1 MEVDDPQI
9 HARMPTRATQD
20 STYTQDSYMY
30 GTVTL
35 SGLTFQNKF
44 HFKSCANSG
53 PITPHL
59 PCGIQF
65 ELCRFRSPLLTTSR
79 LISLPPPTEMFQF
92 GGLPIVTNRSQK
104 TTGCPIR
111 VSPDHRILASSR
123 SLSQLGTPFIG
134 TRTEP
139 FTDRQNVIQH
149 YIGLTAK
156 IHLTSFVHT
165 YTRLQRVTRRHDSQP
180 FPGDSHLRV
189 HRKPLFF
196 NGWTQGDLN
205 PRPRP
210 CKGRALPA
218 EL

>member
-35 SGLTFQNKF
+35 FGLTFQNKF

-59 PCGIQF
+59 PYGIQF

-92 GGLPIVTNRSQK
+92 GGLPIVTDRSQRLQDVPL
-104 TTGCPIR
+104 GYL
-111 VSPDHRILASSR
+111 RIIDSLRLPGAYR
-123 SLSQLGTPFIG
+123 SLARPSSALEPSHSLTG
-134 TRTEP
+134 RT
-139 FTDRQNVIQH
+139 
-149 YIGLTAK
+149 
-156 IHLTSFVHT
+156 
-165 YTRLQRVTRRHDSQP
+165 
-180 FPGDSHLRV
+180 
-189 HRKPLFF
+189 
-196 NGWTQGDLN
+196 
-205 PRPRP
+205 
-210 CKGRALPA
+210 
-218 EL
+218 